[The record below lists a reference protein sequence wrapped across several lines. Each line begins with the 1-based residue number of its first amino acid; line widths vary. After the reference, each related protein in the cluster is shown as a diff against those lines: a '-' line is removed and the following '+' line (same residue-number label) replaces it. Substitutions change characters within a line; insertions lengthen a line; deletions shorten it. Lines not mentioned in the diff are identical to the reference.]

1 MSRRLTARIKKEED
15 WYVAHCPEL
24 KVTSQGKTL
33 KSARANL
40 QEAVDL
46 YLETWPPDESFDP
59 RLK

>member
-1 MSRRLTARIKKEED
+1 MSRRLTAVITKSEG

-40 QEAVDL
+40 QEAVEL
-46 YLETWPPDESFDP
+46 YLESWPPDESFDP
-59 RLK
+59 RLQ